1 MSNRRIS
8 FLSSI
13 NRSFNMIILSVQ
25 NVAKSFGINAVL
37 RDVSLTIQQGE
48 RIGLVGVNGC
58 GKSTLM
64 RIIAGLDSQDSGEIA
79 LVRGT
84 RIGYLAQQNMVT
96 SGESIWNELQS
107 VYEPVFAMEKRLRE
121 LENEMAHAHMDEQ
134 HFAHLSADYD
144 RLMHRFEESDGY
156 AWKSM
161 VSGVLNGLGFKPS
174 QYDQRVDSS
183 AAVSRRGSASR
194 AFFCKSP
201 ICCCWTSRPTI
212 WIWKR
217 CNGWKTIC
225 RPIKAAYWSSP
236 MTAIFS
242 TTSARALLRF

>member
-1 MSNRRIS
+1 
-8 FLSSI
+8 
-13 NRSFNMIILSVQ
+13 MIILSVQ

-64 RIIAGLDSQDSGEIA
+64 RIIAGLDAQDSGEIA

-121 LENEMAHAHMDEQ
+121 LENEMAHAHTDEQ

-156 AWKSM
+156 A
-161 VSGVLNGLGFKPS
+161 
-174 QYDQRVDSS
+174 
-183 AAVSRRGSASR
+183 
-194 AFFCKSP
+194 
-201 ICCCWTSRPTI
+201 
-212 WIWKR
+212 
-217 CNGWKTIC
+217 
-225 RPIKAAYWSSP
+225 
-236 MTAIFS
+236 
-242 TTSARALLRF
+242 